1 MLVKFSLILV
11 LLLKSLYVASS
22 HLKDCIYSSGCQSSS
37 VRPVC
42 KGDLVVLS
50 DDDCDLITDNFWSS
64 ITINEYVCNDITND
78 LRISNNPC
86 LESITV
92 HSNSLINI
100 NQLSLEYLPNLVS
113 ITCDALSFYNV
124 TNMELKSRHFFY
136 STRSIFQSFHLFH

>member
-1 MLVKFSLILV
+1 MLVKFSLIPV
-11 LLLKSLYVASS
+11 LHLYYSNVASS
-22 HLKDCIYSSGCQSSS
+22 HLKNCIYSGGCQSSS
-37 VRPVC
+37 IRPTC

-50 DDDCDLITDNFWSS
+50 DNDCDLITDHYWSS
-64 ITINEYVCNDITND
+64 ITINEYVCNHIMNE

-113 ITCDALSFYNV
+113 ISCHALSFYNV
-124 TNMELKSRHFFY
+124 TNMELKSR
-136 STRSIFQSFHLFH
+136 LFVFV